1 MALDP
6 LPQQRLAI
14 EAPLGPVLVVAG
26 PGAGKT
32 FCLIARINHLIHT
45 LGIAPERICAVT
57 FTNRAAE
64 EIAVRLAH
72 TLGDRAEAITRGT
85 IHALCL
91 GLLRDHAAAAG
102 LRKGFGVADEQYQK
116 VILGRLHVP
125 LEQRGALLNRF
136 SRHRVQKQ
144 DYELTPDDARLYR
157 EYAGWLAH
165 RNMVDFDDLVAKA
178 EELLRSR
185 GDIADTIAARWDYLL
200 VDEFQDVN
208 AVQYDLLKRLA
219 APHGNFFAVGDD
231 EQSIFT
237 WTGADP
243 YVLVRFS
250 HDYEIDRP
258 IVLDKNCRCSRQ
270 IFETARRVLAQNPQ
284 LFEKQLSAEQESAH
298 EVGAFTF
305 RDEEE
310 EASWLLEDI
319 LADRAAA
326 GLGWGDY
333 AVLYRRHKVG
343 EYLEGRLVRA
353 GIPCRLARGRSL
365 VEDDVIRYVVAALR
379 IVRDPGDP
387 VALEAFARCV
397 LSAHFLQEVL
407 ASPPF
412 AVSSSPPDPL
422 STAWRGG
429 TQDDFLAAIRALARR
444 RPAQDPDTKKLW
456 RLVFQVENLRALARS
471 HRALAPLVDEILSQ
485 SVGPYR
491 NALEER
497 HDELTDPADNPEAV
511 QLAER
516 LAAAIAAEQDIVIDP
531 QEGLEIA
538 LRGML
543 AAAGVRHVPSTSL
556 GSSEPRGM
564 APGLVHPGET
574 LVRADGGEHGLA
586 LTLFKALQLLHAKE
600 LDAALDRYVTFDFET
615 TDKDVEVCEV
625 VEVGA
630 VRVVEGEIV
639 DRFHTLVKPYRPI
652 TPGATK
658 LHGYSD
664 ADVRGARSFAEV
676 WPAFRA
682 FVGDDVLIAH
692 NGQHFDIPVLR
703 RLAAGQDGVDS
714 LVFYD
719 TLPLVR
725 SLSRDSAKLE
735 DLALR
740 FGIDAGRAHHA
751 LDDAVT
757 LAKVYH
763 ELERQR
769 GIRARKAV
777 LVNLLDYLGLA
788 LALEQGAG
796 SPQGVPDGP
805 GEREILFK
813 LAKFYTLGRYS
824 DALAFYEMERERS
837 GGDPA
842 PPVDEVIRRLGGR
855 ALMTRLRA
863 EPDPAQRYP
872 AAVAR
877 LRALMDEP
885 SAPDA
890 ASPPDPLSTTWRG
903 GTLEDSID
911 RLLGRVALSTSDGI
925 EVAPDR
931 VNLLTLHS
939 TKGLEFSRV
948 YIVGVED
955 YQIPGVRETKENRQA
970 EIEEARR
977 LLYVGM
983 TRARDRLVLTRV
995 ERRFG
1000 MEAGGSTFLEEM
1012 GLEGVASP

>member
-1 MALDP
+1 MAFDP
-6 LPQQRLAI
+6 LPQQCLAI

-32 FCLIARINHLIHT
+32 FCLIARINYLIDALHV
-45 LGIAPERICAVT
+45 APERICAVT

-64 EIAVRLAH
+64 EIAIRLKH
-72 TLGDRAEAITRGT
+72 TLGERAEPITRGT

-91 GLLRDHAAAAG
+91 ALLREHAEAAG

-116 VILGRLHVP
+116 AILGRLHVP
-125 LEQRGALLNRF
+125 QEQRGSLLNRF
-136 SRHRVQKQ
+136 SRHRVQKR
-144 DYELTPDDARLYR
+144 DYELTADDARLYR
-157 EYAGWLAH
+157 EYAAWLAH
-165 RNMVDFDDLVAKA
+165 RNMLDFDDLVSKA
-178 EELLRSR
+178 EELLRTH
-185 GDIADTIAARWDYLL
+185 GDIADAVAARWDYLL

-250 HDYEIDRP
+250 REYAIDRP

-270 IFETARRVLAQNPQ
+270 IFETARRVLAHNPQ
-284 LFEKQLSAEQESAH
+284 LFEKQLSADQESAYD
-298 EVGAFTF
+298 VGAFAF

-310 EASWLLEDI
+310 EASWLLDDI
-319 LADRAAA
+319 LADRTAA
-326 GLGWGDY
+326 GLEWGDY
-333 AVLYRRHKVG
+333 AILYRRHKLG

-353 GIPCRLARGRSL
+353 GIPCRLARGRAL
-365 VEDDVIRYVVAALR
+365 VEDDVIKYVMAALR

-397 LSAHFLQEVL
+397 LSPHFLQEVL

-412 AVSSSPPDPL
+412 PLSASKASPPDP
-422 STAWRGG
+422 G
-429 TQDDFLAAIRALARR
+429 DFLAAIRALARR

-456 RLVFQVENLRALARS
+456 RLVFQVENLRALTRS
-471 HRALAPLVDEILSQ
+471 HRALVPLVDEILSQ

-497 HDELTDPADNPEAV
+497 HDELTDPAVIPEAV
-511 QLAER
+511 RLAER
-516 LAAAIAAEQDIVIDP
+516 LAAAIAAEQEIVIAP
-531 QEGLEIA
+531 QGGLEIA

-543 AAAGVRHVPSTSL
+543 IAAGVRHLPTSTNLHQPPPTSL
-556 GSSEPRGM
+556 PS
-564 APGLVHPGET
+564 
-574 LVRADGGEHGLA
+574 A
-586 LTLFKALQLLHAKE
+586 LILFKALQLLHARE
-600 LDAALDRYVTFDFET
+600 LDTALERYVTFDLET

-625 VEVGA
+625 IEIGA
-630 VRVVEGEIV
+630 VRVVGGEIV
-639 DRFHTLVKPYRPI
+639 DRFHSLVRPYRPI

-658 LHGYSD
+658 VHGYTD
-664 ADVRGARSFAEV
+664 GDVRNARPFAEV
-676 WPAFRA
+676 WPEFRA
-682 FVGDDVLIAH
+682 FIGDDVLIAH

-703 RLAAGQDGVDS
+703 RLAAGRDGVDS
-714 LVFYD
+714 LVLYD

-757 LAKVYH
+757 LARVYR

-788 LALEQGAG
+788 FALEQGAG
-796 SPQGVPDGP
+796 S
-805 GEREILFK
+805 REQDMLFK

-824 DALAFYEMERERS
+824 DALAFYEMERGRT
-837 GGDPA
+837 GA
-842 PPVDEVIRRLGGR
+842 ATTPPVDEVIRRLGGR

-877 LRALMDEP
+877 LRALIDGDP
-885 SAPDA
+885 
-890 ASPPDPLSTTWRG
+890 ASTLS
-903 GTLEDSID
+903 DSID
-911 RLLGRVALSTSDGI
+911 RLLERVALSTSEGI

-931 VNLLTLHS
+931 INLLTLHS

-955 YQIPGVRETKENRQA
+955 YQIPGLRETKENRQA

-983 TRARDRLVLTRV
+983 TRARERLVLTRV

-1000 MEAGGSTFLEEM
+1000 MEAGGSGFLDEM
-1012 GLEGVASP
+1012 GLTAGTDVGAGSFPGARPL

>member
-1 MALDP
+1 MDFDP

-32 FCLIARINHLIHT
+32 FCLIARINHLINT
-45 LGIAPERICAVT
+45 RGLAPERICAVT

-64 EIAVRLAH
+64 EIAVRLKH
-72 TLGDRAEAITRGT
+72 TLGDRAEGVTRGT

-91 GLLRDHAAAAG
+91 ALLREHAEAAG

-125 LEQRGALLNRF
+125 LEQRGSLLNRF
-136 SRHRVQKQ
+136 SRHRAQ
-144 DYELTPDDARLYR
+144 DYRLTDDDARLYR
-157 EYAGWLAH
+157 EYAVWLAH
-165 RNMVDFDDLVAKA
+165 RNMLDFDDLVVKA
-178 EELLRSR
+178 EELVRTH
-185 GDIADTIAARWDYLL
+185 GDIADAIAARWDYLL

-250 HDYEIDRP
+250 RDYEIDRP

-284 LFEKQLSAEQESAH
+284 LFEKQLSAEQESPF
-298 EVGAFTF
+298 EVAAFAF

-310 EASWLLEDI
+310 ETAWLIDDM
-319 LADRAAA
+319 LADRAAS

-333 AVLYRRHKVG
+333 AVLYRKHKVG

-365 VEDDVIRYVVAALR
+365 VEDDVIKYVIAALG

-397 LSAHFLQEVL
+397 LSPHFLQEVE
-407 ASPPF
+407 A
-412 AVSSSPPDPL
+412 AIGSS
-422 STAWRGG
+422 G
-429 TQDDFLAAIRALARR
+429 DFLASVRTLARR

-456 RLVFQVENLRALARS
+456 RLVFQVENLRALTRS
-471 HRALAPLVDEILSQ
+471 HRALVPLVDEILSQ

-497 HDELTDPADNPEAV
+497 HDELTDPAAIPEAV
-511 QLAER
+511 RLAER
-516 LAAAIAAEQDIVIDP
+516 LAAAIAAEQEIVIAP
-531 QEGLEIA
+531 QGGLEIA

-543 AAAGVRHVPSTSL
+543 IVAGLRHVPTSTTSRT
-556 GSSEPRGM
+556 SPTSI
-564 APGLVHPGET
+564 T
-574 LVRADGGEHGLA
+574 SA
-586 LTLFKALQLLHAKE
+586 LTLFKALQLLHAEE
-600 LDAALDRYVTFDFET
+600 LDTALERYVTFDLET
-615 TDKDVEVCEV
+615 TDKDAEVCEV

-630 VRVVEGEIV
+630 VRVVGGKIV
-639 DRFHTLVKPYRPI
+639 DRFHSLVQPYRPI

-658 LHGYSD
+658 VHGYTD
-664 ADVRGARSFAEV
+664 GDVRNARPFAEV
-676 WPAFRA
+676 WPEFRA
-682 FVGDDVLIAH
+682 FIGDDVLIAH

-703 RLAAGQDGVDS
+703 RLAAGREGVDT

-757 LAKVYH
+757 LARVYR
-763 ELERQR
+763 ELERLR
-769 GIRARKAV
+769 AVRARKAV

-788 LALEQGAG
+788 LALEPEREQGAG
-796 SPQGVPDGP
+796 SPKGVPDGP

-813 LAKFYTLGRYS
+813 VAKFYTLGRYS

-837 GGDPA
+837 GGNSGPS
-842 PPVDEVIRRLGGR
+842 VDEVIRRLGGR

-877 LRALMDEP
+877 LRALIDEP
-885 SAPDA
+885 SPAEP

-903 GTLEDSID
+903 GTLRESID
-911 RLLGRVALSTSDGI
+911 RLLDRVALSTSEGI

-955 YQIPGVRETKENRQA
+955 YQIPGLREAKENRQA
-970 EIEEARR
+970 EIQEARR

-983 TRARDRLVLTRV
+983 TRTRERLVLTRV

-1000 MEAGGSTFLEEM
+1000 MEAGGSSFLEEM
-1012 GLEGVASP
+1012 GLQADAVGAE

>member
-32 FCLIARINHLIHT
+32 FCLIARINYLINT
-45 LGIAPERICAVT
+45 LGMAPERICAVT

-64 EIAVRLAH
+64 EIAVRLTH
-72 TLGDRAEAITRGT
+72 TLGERAEAITRGT

-91 GLLRDHAAAAG
+91 ALLREHAEAAG
-102 LRKGFGVADEQYQK
+102 LKKGFGVADEQYQK

-125 LEQRGALLNRF
+125 LEQRGSLLNRF

-157 EYAGWLAH
+157 EYTAWLAH

-178 EELLRSR
+178 EELLRTR
-185 GDIADTIAARWDYLL
+185 GDIADAIAARWDYLL

-250 HDYEIDRP
+250 RDYEIDRP

-284 LFEKQLSAEQESAH
+284 LFEKQLSAEQESAY
-298 EVGAFTF
+298 EVGAFAF

-310 EASWLLEDI
+310 EAAWLLEDI
-319 LADRAAA
+319 LADRAVA
-326 GLGWGDY
+326 GLGWGEY
-333 AVLYRRHKVG
+333 AILYRRHKVG

-365 VEDDVIRYVVAALR
+365 VEDDVIKYVIAALG

-397 LSAHFLQEVL
+397 LSAHFLQEVE
-407 ASPPF
+407 AAIGNS
-412 AVSSSPPDPL
+412 
-422 STAWRGG
+422 G
-429 TQDDFLAAIRALARR
+429 DFLTSVRALARR

-485 SVGPYR
+485 SVGPYK

-497 HDELTDPADNPEAV
+497 HDELTDPADLAEAV
-511 QLAER
+511 TLAAR
-516 LAAAIAAEQDIVIDP
+516 LGAAIAAEQDIVIEP
-531 QEGLEIA
+531 QGGLEIA

-543 AAAGVRHVPSTSL
+543 AAAGVRHVPSSTNFHQPPPTSIPSPL
-556 GSSEPRGM
+556 I
-564 APGLVHPGET
+564 
-574 LVRADGGEHGLA
+574 
-586 LTLFKALQLLHAKE
+586 LFKALQLLHAKE
-600 LDAALDRYVTFDFET
+600 LDTPLERYVTFDLET
-615 TDKDVEVCEV
+615 TDKDVDACEV

-630 VRVVEGEIV
+630 VRVVGGEIV

-658 LHGYSD
+658 VHGYTD
-664 ADVRGARSFAEV
+664 AAVREAPSFAEV
-676 WPAFRA
+676 WPEFRA
-682 FVGDDVLIAH
+682 FIGDDVLIAH
-692 NGQHFDIPVLR
+692 NGQHFDVPVLR
-703 RLAAGQDGVDS
+703 RLAAGRDGVDS

-757 LAKVYH
+757 LARVYR
-763 ELERQR
+763 ELERLR

-777 LVNLLDYLGLA
+777 LVNLLDYLGLG
-788 LALEQGAG
+788 LALEPEAK
-796 SPQGVPDGP
+796 S
-805 GEREILFK
+805 GEQDILFK
-813 LAKFYTLGRYS
+813 LAKFYTLGRYG
-824 DALAFYEMERERS
+824 DALAFYEMERERTGEGS
-837 GGDPA
+837 A

-877 LRALMDEP
+877 LRALIDEP
-885 SAPDA
+885 SPA
-890 ASPPDPLSTTWRG
+890 
-903 GTLEDSID
+903 GTLRESID
-911 RLLGRVALSTSDGI
+911 RLLDRVALSTSEGI

-955 YQIPGVRETKENRQA
+955 YQIPGLREAKENRQA
-970 EIEEARR
+970 EIQEARR

-983 TRARDRLVLTRV
+983 TRTRERLVLTRV

-1000 MEAGGSTFLEEM
+1000 MEAGGSSFLEEM
-1012 GLEGVASP
+1012 GLEADAVGAG

>member
-1 MALDP
+1 MEFDP

-14 EAPLGPVLVVAG
+14 AAPLGPVLVVAG

-32 FCLIARINHLIHT
+32 FCLIARINHLIAT
-45 LGIAPERICAVT
+45 VGIAPERICAVT

-64 EIAVRLAH
+64 EIAVRLKH
-72 TLGDRAEAITRGT
+72 TLRERADGITRGT

-91 GLLRDHAAAAG
+91 GLLREHAEAAG

-116 VILGRLHVP
+116 VILGRLRVP
-125 LEQRGALLNRF
+125 LEQRGPLLNRF
-136 SRHRVQKQ
+136 GRHRVQA
-144 DYELTPDDARLYR
+144 YELSAEDARLFR
-157 EYAGWLAH
+157 EYAVWLAH
-165 RNMVDFDDLVAKA
+165 RNMVDFDDLVTKA
-178 EELLRSR
+178 EQLVRTR
-185 GDIADTIAARWDYLL
+185 GDIADAIAARWDYLL

-250 HDYEIDRP
+250 REYAIDRP

-270 IFETARRVLAQNPQ
+270 IFETARRVLAHNPQ
-284 LFEKQLSAEQESAH
+284 LFEKQLSADQESAYD
-298 EVGAFTF
+298 VGAFAF

-310 EASWLLEDI
+310 EASWLLDDI
-319 LADRAAA
+319 LADRTAA
-326 GLGWGDY
+326 GLEWGDY
-333 AVLYRRHKVG
+333 AILYRRHKLG

-353 GIPCRLARGRSL
+353 GIPCRLARGRAL
-365 VEDDVIRYVVAALR
+365 VEDDVIKYVMAALR

-412 AVSSSPPDPL
+412 PL
-422 STAWRGG
+422 EA
-429 TQDDFLAAIRALARR
+429 DFLAAIRTLARR

-456 RLVFQVENLRALARS
+456 RLVFQVENLRALTRS
-471 HRALAPLVDEILSQ
+471 HRALVPLVDEILSQ

-497 HDELTDPADNPEAV
+497 HDELTDPAVIPEAV
-511 QLAER
+511 RLAER
-516 LAAAIAAEQDIVIDP
+516 LAAAIAAEQEIVIAP
-531 QEGLEIA
+531 QGGLEIA

-543 AAAGVRHVPSTSL
+543 IAAGVRHLPTSTNLHQPPPTSL
-556 GSSEPRGM
+556 PS
-564 APGLVHPGET
+564 
-574 LVRADGGEHGLA
+574 A
-586 LTLFKALQLLHAKE
+586 LILFKALQLLHARE
-600 LDAALDRYVTFDFET
+600 LDTALERYVTFDLET

-630 VRVVEGEIV
+630 VRVVGGEIT
-639 DRFHTLVKPYRPI
+639 DRFHTLVQPYRPI

-658 LHGYSD
+658 VHGYTD
-664 ADVRGARSFAEV
+664 GDVRNARPFAEV
-676 WPAFRA
+676 WPELRA
-682 FVGDDVLIAH
+682 FIGDDILIAH
-692 NGQHFDIPVLR
+692 NGQQFDIPVLR
-703 RLAAGQDGVDS
+703 RLAAGRDGLDG

-740 FGIDAGRAHHA
+740 FGIDRGRAHDA

-757 LAKVYH
+757 LAQVYR

-788 LALEQGAG
+788 LALEPRTEQGAG
-796 SPQGVPDGP
+796 TPQGHGR
-805 GEREILFK
+805 ERDMLFK

-824 DALAFYEMERERS
+824 DALAFYEMERDRT
-837 GGDPA
+837 G
-842 PPVDEVIRRLGGR
+842 
-855 ALMTRLRA
+855 
-863 EPDPAQRYP
+863 
-872 AAVAR
+872 AV
-877 LRALMDEP
+877 E
-885 SAPDA
+885 
-890 ASPPDPLSTTWRG
+890 
-903 GTLEDSID
+903 
-911 RLLGRVALSTSDGI
+911 
-925 EVAPDR
+925 
-931 VNLLTLHS
+931 
-939 TKGLEFSRV
+939 
-948 YIVGVED
+948 
-955 YQIPGVRETKENRQA
+955 
-970 EIEEARR
+970 
-977 LLYVGM
+977 
-983 TRARDRLVLTRV
+983 
-995 ERRFG
+995 
-1000 MEAGGSTFLEEM
+1000 
-1012 GLEGVASP
+1012 

>member
-1 MALDP
+1 MAFDP
-6 LPQQRLAI
+6 LPQQCLAI

-32 FCLIARINHLIHT
+32 FCLIARINYLIDALHV
-45 LGIAPERICAVT
+45 APERICAVT

-64 EIAVRLAH
+64 EIAIRLKH
-72 TLGDRAEAITRGT
+72 TLGERAEPITRGT

-91 GLLRDHAAAAG
+91 ALLREHAEAAG

-116 VILGRLHVP
+116 AILGRLHVP
-125 LEQRGALLNRF
+125 QEQRGSLLNRF
-136 SRHRVQKQ
+136 SRHRVQKR
-144 DYELTPDDARLYR
+144 DYELTADDARLYR
-157 EYAGWLAH
+157 EYAAWLAH
-165 RNMVDFDDLVAKA
+165 RNMLDFDDLVSKA
-178 EELLRSR
+178 EELLRTH
-185 GDIADTIAARWDYLL
+185 GDIADAVAARWDYLL

-250 HDYEIDRP
+250 REYAIDRP

-270 IFETARRVLAQNPQ
+270 IFETARRVLAHNPQ
-284 LFEKQLSAEQESAH
+284 LFEKQLSADQESAYD
-298 EVGAFTF
+298 VGAFAF

-310 EASWLLEDI
+310 EASWLLDDI
-319 LADRAAA
+319 LADRTAA
-326 GLGWGDY
+326 GLEWGDY
-333 AVLYRRHKVG
+333 AILYRRHKLG

-353 GIPCRLARGRSL
+353 GIPCRLARGRAL
-365 VEDDVIRYVVAALR
+365 VEDDVIKYVMAALR

-407 ASPPF
+407 ASFPF
-412 AVSSSPPDPL
+412 PL
-422 STAWRGG
+422 STEA
-429 TQDDFLAAIRALARR
+429 DFLAAIRTLARR

-456 RLVFQVENLRALARS
+456 RLVFQVENLRALPRS
-471 HRALAPLVDEILSQ
+471 HRTLAPLVDEILSQ

-497 HDELTDPADNPEAV
+497 HDELTDPADSPEAV
-511 QLAER
+511 R
-516 LAAAIAAEQDIVIDP
+516 LAARLAGAIASERDIVIEP
-531 QEGLEIA
+531 QGGLEIA

-543 AAAGVRHVPSTSL
+543 AAAGVRHVPSAAAARR
-556 GSSEPRGM
+556 E
-564 APGLVHPGET
+564 VGE
-574 LVRADGGEHGLA
+574 VGEVVIGAQDGGPHGLA
-586 LTLFKALQLLHAKE
+586 LTLFKALQNLHS
-600 LDAALDRYVTFDFET
+600 LDILDTLSRYVTFDLET

-625 VEVGA
+625 VEIGA
-630 VRVVEGEIV
+630 VRVVGGDIV
-639 DRFHTLVKPYRPI
+639 DRFHTLVQPYRPI

-658 LHGYSD
+658 VHGYTD
-664 ADVRGARSFAEV
+664 ADVRDARSFAEV
-676 WPAFRA
+676 WPEFRA
-682 FVGDDVLIAH
+682 FIGDDVLIAH

-703 RLAAGQDGVDS
+703 RLAAGRDGVDS

-757 LAKVYH
+757 LARVYR

-788 LALEQGAG
+788 LALEPRGEQGAL
-796 SPQGVPDGP
+796 S
-805 GEREILFK
+805 GEQAMLFK

-824 DALAFYEMERERS
+824 DALAFYEMERGRT
-837 GGDPA
+837 GA
-842 PPVDEVIRRLGGR
+842 ATTPPVDEVIRRLGGR

-877 LRALMDEP
+877 LRALIDEP
-885 SAPDA
+885 
-890 ASPPDPLSTTWRG
+890 SPPDPLSTTWRG
-903 GTLEDSID
+903 GTLTESID
-911 RLLGRVALSTSDGI
+911 RLLERVALSTSEGI

-931 VNLLTLHS
+931 INLLTLHS

-955 YQIPGVRETKENRQA
+955 YQIPGLRETKENRQA

-983 TRARDRLVLTRV
+983 TRARERLVLTRV

-1000 MEAGGSTFLEEM
+1000 MEAGGSSFLEEM
-1012 GLEGVASP
+1012 GLTAGTDVGAGSFPGARPL

>member
-14 EAPLGPVLVVAG
+14 EAPAGPVLVVAG

-32 FCLIARINHLIHT
+32 FCLIARINHLVDT
-45 LGIAPERICAVT
+45 LGVAPERICAVT

-64 EIAVRLAH
+64 EIAGRLKH
-72 TLGDRAEAITRGT
+72 TLRNRADAITRGT

-91 GLLRDHAAAAG
+91 SLLREHAEAAG

-136 SRHRVQKQ
+136 GRHRVQ
-144 DYELTPDDARLYR
+144 DYRLTQDDARLYR
-157 EYAGWLAH
+157 EYAVWLAH
-165 RNMVDFDDLVAKA
+165 RNMLDFDDLVTKA
-178 EELLRSR
+178 EQLLRTR
-185 GDIADTIAARWDYLL
+185 GDIADTIAARWDHLL

-219 APHGNFFAVGDD
+219 APHDNLFVVGDD

-243 YVLVRFS
+243 YVLVRFGR
-250 HDYEIDRP
+250 DYGIERP

-284 LFEKQLSAEQESAH
+284 LFEKQLSADQESPY
-298 EVGAFTF
+298 EVAAFAF

-310 EASWLLEDI
+310 EAAWLLED
-319 LADRAAA
+319 LRSDRATS

-333 AVLYRRHKVG
+333 AVLYRRHKLG
-343 EYLEGRLVRA
+343 EYLEGRLLRA

-365 VEDDVIRYVVAALR
+365 VEDDVIKYVIAALR
-379 IVRDPGDP
+379 IVRNPDDP
-387 VALEAFARCV
+387 VAVEAFARCV
-397 LSAHFLQEVL
+397 LSPHFLQEVM

-412 AVSSSPPDPL
+412 PL
-422 STAWRGG
+422 SAEREDAG
-429 TQDDFLAAIRALARR
+429 DFLAAVRALARR

-471 HRALAPLVDEILSQ
+471 HHALAPLVDEILSQ

-491 NALEER
+491 NPLEER
-497 HDELTDPADNPEAV
+497 HDELTDPADSPEAV
-511 QLAER
+511 RLAER
-516 LAAAIAAEQDIVIDP
+516 LAAAIAAERDIVIEP
-531 QEGLEIA
+531 RGGLEIA

-543 AAAGVRHVPSTSL
+543 IAAGVRHAPSSPTSRTSTTSIA
-556 GSSEPRGM
+556 SSTCP
-564 APGLVHPGET
+564 
-574 LVRADGGEHGLA
+574 
-586 LTLFKALQLLHAKE
+586 LTLFKALQLLHARDLE
-600 LDAALDRYVTFDFET
+600 TALERYVTFDLET
-615 TDKDVEVCEV
+615 TDGDVATCGV
-625 VEVGA
+625 VEIGA
-630 VRVVEGEIV
+630 VRVVQGEIV
-639 DRFHTLVKPYRPI
+639 DRFHSLVQPYQPI
-652 TPGATK
+652 SSRASAI
-658 LHGYSD
+658 HGYTD
-664 ADVRGARSFAEV
+664 HDVGDARSFAQV
-676 WPAFRA
+676 WPEFRA

-703 RLAAGQDGVDS
+703 RLAAGRAGVDG

-719 TLPLVR
+719 TLPLAR

-757 LAKVYH
+757 LARVYR

-769 GIRARKAV
+769 AIRARKAV
-777 LVNLLDYLGLA
+777 LVNVLDYLGLA
-788 LALEQGAG
+788 LALEGG
-796 SPQGVPDGP
+796 TEKGEGR
-805 GEREILFK
+805 GERDLLFG
-813 LAKFYTLGRYS
+813 LARFYTLGRYS
-824 DALAFYEMERERS
+824 DALAFYEMERERT
-837 GGDPA
+837 GGAA
-842 PPVDEVIRRLGGR
+842 PPVDDVVRRLGGQ
-855 ALMTRLRA
+855 ALMRRLRA

-877 LRALMDEP
+877 LRALMDESSRP
-885 SAPDA
+885 E
-890 ASPPDPLSTTWRG
+890 G
-903 GTLEDSID
+903 GTLDESID
-911 RLLGRVALSTSDGI
+911 RLLERVALSTSDGI
-925 EVAPDR
+925 EVSPDR

-948 YIVGVED
+948 YIMGVED
-955 YQIPGVRETKENRQA
+955 YQIPGYHESTENRQA
-970 EIEEARR
+970 EIQEARR
-977 LLYVGM
+977 LVYVGM
-983 TRARDRLVLTRV
+983 TRARERLVLTRV

-1000 MEAGGSTFLEEM
+1000 MEAGGSAFLEEIR
-1012 GLEGVASP
+1012 LEVQGVGVG

>member
-1 MALDP
+1 MDFDP

-32 FCLIARINHLIHT
+32 FCLIARINHLINT
-45 LGIAPERICAVT
+45 RGLAPERICAVT

-64 EIAVRLAH
+64 EIAVRLKH
-72 TLGDRAEAITRGT
+72 TLGDRAEGVTRGT

-91 GLLRDHAAAAG
+91 ALLREHAEAAG

-125 LEQRGALLNRF
+125 LEQRGSLLNRF
-136 SRHRVQKQ
+136 SRHRVQ
-144 DYELTPDDARLYR
+144 DYRLTDDDARLYR
-157 EYAGWLAH
+157 EYAVWLAH
-165 RNMVDFDDLVAKA
+165 RNMLDFDDLVVKA
-178 EELLRSR
+178 EELVRTH
-185 GDIADTIAARWDYLL
+185 GDIADAIAARWDYLL

-250 HDYEIDRP
+250 RDYEIDRP
-258 IVLDKNCRCSRQ
+258 IVLDKYCRCSRQ

-284 LFEKQLSAEQESAH
+284 LFEKQLSAEQESAY
-298 EVGAFTF
+298 EVGAFAF

-310 EASWLLEDI
+310 EAAWLLEDI
-319 LADRAAA
+319 LADRAAS

-333 AVLYRRHKVG
+333 AMLYRRHKVG

-365 VEDDVIRYVVAALR
+365 VEDDVIKYVIAALG

-397 LSAHFLQEVL
+397 LSPHFLQEVEAATSAARPGPL
-407 ASPPF
+407 SASK
-412 AVSSSPPDPL
+412 ASPPDP
-422 STAWRGG
+422 G
-429 TQDDFLAAIRALARR
+429 DFLAAIRALARR

-456 RLVFQVENLRALARS
+456 RLVFQVENLRALTRS
-471 HRALAPLVDEILSQ
+471 HRALVPLVDEILSQ

-497 HDELTDPADNPEAV
+497 HDELTDPAVIPEAV
-511 QLAER
+511 RLAER
-516 LAAAIAAEQDIVIDP
+516 LAAAIAAEQEIVIAP
-531 QEGLEIA
+531 QGGLEIA

-543 AAAGVRHVPSTSL
+543 IAAGVRHLPTSTNLHQPPPTSL
-556 GSSEPRGM
+556 PS
-564 APGLVHPGET
+564 
-574 LVRADGGEHGLA
+574 A
-586 LTLFKALQLLHAKE
+586 LILFKALQLLHARE
-600 LDAALDRYVTFDFET
+600 LDTALERYVTFDLET

-625 VEVGA
+625 IEIGA
-630 VRVVEGEIV
+630 VRVVGGEIV
-639 DRFHTLVKPYRPI
+639 DRFHSLVRPYRPI

-658 LHGYSD
+658 VHGYTD
-664 ADVRGARSFAEV
+664 GDVRNARPFAEV
-676 WPAFRA
+676 WPEFRA
-682 FVGDDVLIAH
+682 FIGDDVLIAH

-703 RLAAGQDGVDS
+703 RLAAGREGVDT

-757 LAKVYH
+757 LARVYR
-763 ELERQR
+763 ELERLR
-769 GIRARKAV
+769 AVRARKAV

-788 LALEQGAG
+788 LALEPEREQGAG
-796 SPQGVPDGP
+796 S

-813 LAKFYTLGRYS
+813 VAKFYTLGRYS

-837 GGDPA
+837 GGDSGPS
-842 PPVDEVIRRLGGR
+842 VDEVIRRLGGR

-877 LRALMDEP
+877 LRALIDEP
-885 SAPDA
+885 SPAEP
-890 ASPPDPLSTTWRG
+890 ASPPDALSTAWRG
-903 GTLEDSID
+903 GSLRESID
-911 RLLGRVALSTSDGI
+911 RLLDRVALSTSEGI

-955 YQIPGVRETKENRQA
+955 YQIPGLREAKENRQA
-970 EIEEARR
+970 EIQEARR

-983 TRARDRLVLTRV
+983 TRTQERLVLTRV

-1000 MEAGGSTFLEEM
+1000 MEAGGSSFLEEM
-1012 GLEGVASP
+1012 GLEAQGVGAG